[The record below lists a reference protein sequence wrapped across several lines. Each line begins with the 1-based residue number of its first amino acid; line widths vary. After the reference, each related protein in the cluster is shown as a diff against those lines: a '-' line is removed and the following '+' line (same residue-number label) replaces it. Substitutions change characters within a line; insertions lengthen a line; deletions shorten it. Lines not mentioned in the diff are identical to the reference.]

1 MKRQIIKER
10 LMTKTRAA
18 LRRGGFTL
26 VELMVSIGLTLFI
39 MVIIVEA
46 FTMSMDSFQGFRA
59 VGELTTQVR
68 GALYLMRTDLA
79 QSHLEASRRTSDLGF
94 WESPR
99 REGFFV
105 VRQGSTPSTTSA
117 TYRDEGVDLDG
128 VNRSYIATD
137 HVLHFANRLRG
148 NRRDQFVI
156 ENVRSQ
162 TSTLATSQ
170 TMVPNLLR
178 ETNYIASTDG
188 GLTSSQWSEVAY
200 FLRPMVNQSGAPV
213 MIAEPNAS
221 GQPITLYNLYR
232 TQLLVFPYTD
242 TINTLYNYDAAV
254 PTGAFNNVKMYSRA
268 AAAGP
273 NNKVQF
279 YSPNDL
285 AKGAT
290 TRSLDPAVPDITRA
304 SLVATN
310 VVSFQVRII
319 KIGDFGFEDLPGPFP
334 ATFDTAV
341 PQNYRLGG
349 VQVILRLFDP
359 STGLTRQG
367 TLIQDL

>member
-1 MKRQIIKER
+1 MKRQLIEGQ

-46 FTMSMDSFQGFRA
+46 FTLSLDSFQGFRA

-68 GALYLMRTDLA
+68 SALYLVRTDLA
-79 QSHLEASRRTSDLGF
+79 QSHLEASRRPSDPGF

-105 VRQGSTPSTTSA
+105 VRQGTAPNA
-117 TYRDEGVDLDG
+117 GPNYRDEGVDFDG
-128 VNRSYIATD
+128 VRSSIATD
-137 HVLHFANRLRG
+137 HVLHFSNRLRG

-156 ENVRSQ
+156 ETAPSQ
-162 TSTLATSQ
+162 TATLASSQ
-170 TMVPNLLR
+170 TMVPKLLT
-178 ETNYIASTDG
+178 ETNYMASTDA
-188 GLTSSQWSEVAY
+188 GLTSSQWSEVSY
-200 FLRPMVNQSGAPV
+200 FLRPMLNPSTGAPLT
-213 MIAEPNAS
+213 IAEPYS
-221 GQPITLYNLYR
+221 PGQFIPLYNLYR

-254 PTGAFNNVKMYSRA
+254 PTGAFNSVKMYSRA

-273 NNKVQF
+273 NNKIQF

-285 AKGAT
+285 AKGAA
-290 TRSLDPAVPDITRA
+290 TRSLNPAAPDTSRA

-319 KIGDFGFEDLPGPFP
+319 KIGDAGFEDLPGPFP

-341 PQNYRLGG
+341 PQNFRLGG

>member
-1 MKRQIIKER
+1 
-10 LMTKTRAA
+10 MTKTRAA
-18 LRRGGFTL
+18 RRRGGFTL

-46 FTMSMDSFQGFRA
+46 FTLSLDSFQGFRA

-68 GALYLMRTDLA
+68 GALYLVRTDLA
-79 QSHLEASRRTSDLGF
+79 QSHLEASRRPSDPGF

-105 VRQGSTPSTTSA
+105 VRQGSAPSAASA
-117 TYRDEGVDLDG
+117 TYRDEGVDFDG
-128 VNRSYIATD
+128 VRSYIATD
-137 HVLHFANRLRG
+137 HVLHFSNRLRG

-156 ENVRSQ
+156 ENVSAA
-162 TSTLATSQ
+162 LASSQ
-170 TMVPNLLR
+170 TMVPKLLT

-188 GLTSSQWSEVAY
+188 GLASSQWSEVSY
-200 FLRPMVNQSGAPV
+200 FLMPMPTT
-213 MIAEPNAS
+213 IAEPNAS
-221 GQPITLYNLYR
+221 GQPIRLYNLFR

-242 TINTLYNYDAAV
+242 TINTMFTYDGPFSTAPAPAGSFYSTRMCSRET
-254 PTGAFNNVKMYSRA
+254 PTTPKPANTKI
-268 AAAGP
+268 
-273 NNKVQF
+273 QF

-285 AKGAT
+285 ARGAT
-290 TRSLDPAVPDITRA
+290 TRSLNPATPDTSRA

-319 KIGDFGFEDLPGPFP
+319 KIGDTGFEDLPGPFP

-341 PQNYRLGG
+341 PQNFRLGG